1 MLEGP
6 HFERLVEYVT
16 GNYYSRELP
25 ELKLEYQKLAGT
37 IYDDDNGYENR
48 MGLFLEWVIF
58 DRLLP
63 GKSIT
68 LLEGI
73 VEENKDS
80 HAVND
85 TQDFQNFVDCI
96 HGLFMLLK
104 IHDEKV
110 VVRNLFDHEK
120 YTVHGDQAH
129 LMFAKNDIFQAR
141 ILPVDGGH
149 YFTGNFCYHPQP
161 AAAYIKSEVKN
172 IVGMEERYQ
181 KELKT
186 LVKQMKPLITG
197 IEKTEKL
204 ISKLTAK
211 LEKCESSKKS
221 EALQSKREES
231 ENIKRNLEAESTQV
245 QTQIDDCKRIKLK
258 IGLRHLKTRLM
269 HRLNYM
275 NLKWERSRQIEIQDI
290 YCN

>member
-73 VEENKDS
+73 VEEKQNS
-80 HAVND
+80 HTVND

-110 VVRNLFDHEK
+110 VVRNMFDNTK
-120 YTVHGDQAH
+120 YTVHGDQGH

-141 ILPVDGGH
+141 ILSVDGVH
-149 YFTGNFCYHPQP
+149 YFTGNFCYHPRP
-161 AAAYIKSEVKN
+161 AAAYIKSEVKKV
-172 IVGMEERYQ
+172 VGMEDKYQ
-181 KELKT
+181 KELNT
-186 LVKQMKPLITG
+186 LVKQMKPLTKAM
-197 IEKTEKL
+197 EKTRKQ
-204 ISKLTAK
+204 ITKWTAK
-211 LEKCESSKKS
+211 LEKCKS
-221 EALQSKREES
+221 IEKSGALQSKREES
-231 ENIKRNLEAESTQV
+231 ENIKRNMEAQSTAL
-245 QTQIDDCKRIKLK
+245 QTQIDDCKFLKLK
-258 IGLRHLKTRLM
+258 IGVRHLKTRLM